1 MMLGRSRRDIAITE
15 PGMFLSQPTTEML
28 AS

>member
-1 MMLGRSRRDIAITE
+1 MMLGRSMRAMAITA
-15 PGMFLSQPTTEML
+15 PGMFLSQPTIETL